1 MSNAFRLFNGS
12 NIFVV
17 PEVAGGWQVPRQK
30 NAREAAGIVFKLIGV
45 MALLPGTFLAG
56 RAG

>member
-12 NIFVV
+12 NVSVV
-17 PEVAGGWQVPRQK
+17 QEVAGGWQVSKQN
-30 NAREAAGIVFKLIGV
+30 NAREVAGIVFKLIGV
-45 MALLPGTFLAG
+45 GVFLPGTFLVG